1 MLCKSCY
8 LHAKFLI
15 IIEPQWLKPEEPQ
28 TGHSYEIS
36 DLYFVNGEWEE
47 KRRGNVKKRDQDK
60 VSSSDPSVVDVVH
73 SSLRII
79 IHSLAYNKSKFS
91 Q

>member
-1 MLCKSCY
+1 MK
-8 LHAKFLI
+8 
-15 IIEPQWLKPEEPQ
+15 PQCFKPEEPQ